1 MTSAAEGKR
10 SGGRSRPKKAD
21 PDAGWSNERSA
32 AGDRNPWL
40 IVLVISLATFMEV
53 LDTAIANV
61 SLAHIAGSLAVSND
75 EATWVLT
82 SYLVANAVIVPI
94 SGWLSDVIGRKR
106 FYMISVLL
114 FSLAS
119 LMCGLAPSLGFLV
132 ISRVLQGIGGGGLAP
147 SEQSFLADTF
157 PPSKR
162 GMAFAAYGV
171 VVVIAPVLGPSI
183 GGWITDNISWHWIFL
198 INVPVGAISLVLV
211 HFLVT
216 EPEALEK
223 ERKRRNRKGLN
234 VDMTG
239 FALVALGLGCLEVF
253 MDRGQRDDWFGSG
266 FITAMAIVAAVSLVL
281 LVVWELNRK
290 DPIVDL
296 RLLGVP
302 NFAICFV
309 MMLGVG
315 VIIYGS
321 TQLIPQMLQEVFGYT
336 ATDAGLALTLGGVAA
351 LLAMPLVGAFSGKI
365 QGRVFLGW
373 AFFMQAA
380 AMWYF
385 TGINADVSFDHV
397 AVGRLIQAVAIPAL
411 FVPINAQA
419 YAGLSP
425 SRYNHASAL
434 MNVARNLGG
443 SVGISTAQAML
454 LQREQFH
461 QSRIV
466 ESLNPLDPNYVEGL
480 KQIGATLGGAGTG
493 DPDQSQLA
501 ALYQM
506 ATKQA
511 AMLSYIDVFHILAI
525 VMILMVPLSIL
536 LKPARGE
543 H

>member
-1 MTSAAEGKR
+1 MASAAEGKR
-10 SGGRSRPKKAD
+10 PKPKKTN

-61 SLAHIAGSLAVSND
+61 SLTHIAGSLAVSND

-114 FSLAS
+114 FSIAS

-132 ISRVLQGIGGGGLAP
+132 IARILQGIGGGGLAP

-211 HFLVT
+211 HFLVD

-223 ERKRRNRKGLN
+223 ERKKRNRKGLN
-234 VDMTG
+234 VDAIG

-266 FITAMAIVAAVSLVL
+266 FITAMAIIAAVSLVL
-281 LVVWELNRK
+281 LVVWELNHK
-290 DPIVDL
+290 APIVDIK
-296 RLLGVP
+296 LLGVP
-302 NFAICFV
+302 NFTICFV

-336 ATDAGLALTLGGVAA
+336 ATDAGLALTLGGAAA
-351 LLAMPLVGAFSGKI
+351 LLAMPIVGAISGKV
-365 QGRVFLGW
+365 QGRVLLAW
-373 AFFMQAA
+373 AFFMQAL
-380 AMWYF
+380 AMWHF
-385 TGINADVSFDHV
+385 TGFNADVSFDHV
-397 AVGRLIQAVAIPAL
+397 AAARLIQAIAIPAL

-419 YAGLSP
+419 YAGLEP
-425 SRYNHASAL
+425 SRYNQASAL

-443 SVGISTAQAML
+443 SVGISTAQALL

-461 QSRIV
+461 QNRIV

-480 KQIGATLGGAGTG
+480 KQIGTTLGGAGTG

-501 ALYQM
+501 TLYQL

-511 AMLSYIDVFHILAI
+511 AMISYIDVFHVLAI

-536 LKPARGE
+536 LKPARGQ

>member
-1 MTSAAEGKR
+1 MA
-10 SGGRSRPKKAD
+10 KAKAN
-21 PDAGWSNERSA
+21 PDEGWSDERSA
-32 AGDRNPWL
+32 AGEHNPWL

-61 SLAHIAGSLAVSND
+61 SLTHIAGSLAVSND

-82 SYLVANAVIVPI
+82 SYLVANAVVVPI

-114 FSLAS
+114 FTISS

-132 ISRVLQGIGGGGLAP
+132 FARIFQGIGGGGLAP

-171 VVVIAPVLGPSI
+171 VVVVGPVLGPSI

-198 INVPVGAISLVLV
+198 INVPVGIISLVLV
-211 HFLVT
+211 HLLVA
-216 EPEALEK
+216 EPEALEQ
-223 ERKRRNRKGLN
+223 ERKRKNAKGLN
-234 VDMTG
+234 VDLLG
-239 FALVALGLGCLEVF
+239 FALVALGLGCLEVM

-266 FITAMAIVAAVSLVL
+266 FITTMAIISAVSLIL

-290 DPIVDL
+290 DPIVDI

-302 NFAICFV
+302 NFTACFV

-321 TQLIPQMLQEVFGYT
+321 TQIIPQLLQEVFGYT
-336 ATDAGLALTLGGVAA
+336 STDAGLTLTMGGGAA
-351 LLAMPLVGAFSGKI
+351 LVAMPIVGVISNKVQGRWLLCGAFLV
-365 QGRVFLGW
+365 QGI
-373 AFFMQAA
+373 
-380 AMWYF
+380 AMAHF
-385 TGINADVSFDHV
+385 STLNADVSFNHF

-411 FVPINAQA
+411 FVPINAQS
-419 YAGLSP
+419 YAGLP
-425 SRYNHASAL
+425 PERYNHASAL

-443 SVGISTAQAML
+443 SVGISAAQAL
-454 LQREQFH
+454 LAQREQFH

-466 ESLNPLDPNYVEGL
+466 ESLNPLDPNYVQGL
-480 KQIGATLGGAGTG
+480 GQLGGQLGGAAAG
-493 DPDQSQLA
+493 DPDQTRLA
-501 ALYQM
+501 MLYQM

-511 AMLSYIDVFHILAI
+511 AMLSYLDVFHMLAI
-525 VMILMVPLSIL
+525 AMFCMVPLAFL
-536 LKPARGE
+536 LKPKAGG

>member
-1 MTSAAEGKR
+1 VASAAGGKR
-10 SGGRSRPKKAD
+10 SKPKKAD
-21 PDAGWSNERSA
+21 PDAGWSDERSA

-61 SLAHIAGSLAVSND
+61 SLTHIAGSLAVSND

-106 FYMISVLL
+106 FYMISVLV
-114 FSLAS
+114 FSIAS

-132 ISRVLQGIGGGGLAP
+132 IARILQGIGGGGLAP

-216 EPEALEK
+216 EPKALEK
-223 ERKRRNRKGLN
+223 ERKKRNRKGLN
-234 VDMTG
+234 VDAIG

-266 FITAMAIVAAVSLVL
+266 FITAMAIIAVVSLVL
-281 LVVWELNRK
+281 LVVWEFNHK
-290 DPIVDL
+290 APIVDIK
-296 RLLGVP
+296 LLGVP
-302 NFAICFV
+302 NFTVCFV

-336 ATDAGLALTLGGVAA
+336 ATDAGLALTLGGGAA
-351 LLAMPLVGAFSGKI
+351 LLAMPIVGAISGKV
-365 QGRVFLGW
+365 QGRILLAW
-373 AFFMQAA
+373 AFAMQAL

-397 AVGRLIQAVAIPAL
+397 AMGRLIQAVAIPAL

-419 YAGLSP
+419 YAGLEP

-443 SVGISTAQAML
+443 SVGISTAQALL

-461 QSRIV
+461 QNRIV

-480 KQIGATLGGAGTG
+480 RQIGTTIGSGGTG
-493 DPDQSQLA
+493 DADQSQLA
-501 ALYQM
+501 TLYQL

-511 AMLSYIDVFHILAI
+511 AMISYIDVFHVLAI
-525 VMILMVPLSIL
+525 AMILMVPLSIL

>member
-1 MTSAAEGKR
+1 MKGKAEAKG
-10 SGGRSRPKKAD
+10 SGAD
-21 PDAGWSNERSA
+21 FGWTDARSA
-32 AGDRNPWL
+32 AGNHNPWL
-40 IVLVISLATFMEV
+40 IVMVISLATFMEV

-82 SYLVANAVIVPI
+82 SYLVANAVVVPI

-106 FYMISVLL
+106 FYMISVLI
-114 FSLAS
+114 FTVSS

-132 ISRVLQGIGGGGLAP
+132 ISRILQGIGGGGLAP

-171 VVVIAPVLGPSI
+171 VVVVGPVLGPSI

-198 INVPVGAISLVLV
+198 INVPVGIISLILV
-211 HFLVT
+211 HLLVA
-216 EPEALEK
+216 EPEVLEK
-223 ERKRRNRKGLN
+223 ERKKKIRKGLN
-234 VDMTG
+234 VDLVG
-239 FALVALGLGCLEVF
+239 FALVALGLGCLEVTL
-253 MDRGQRDDWFGSG
+253 DRGQRDDWFGSP
-266 FITAMAIVAAVSLVL
+266 FIVAMALIGGLSLIM

-296 RLLGVP
+296 RLLGIR
-302 NFAICFV
+302 NFVACFV

-321 TQLIPQMLQEVFGYT
+321 TQIIPQLLQEVFGYT
-336 ATDAGLALTLGGVAA
+336 ATDAGLTLTLGGGAA
-351 LLAMPLVGAFSGKI
+351 LFAMPIVGAIAGKVQARVLLGGAFAVQALAM
-365 QGRVFLGW
+365 W
-373 AFFMQAA
+373 H
-380 AMWYF
+380 F
-385 TGINADVSFDHV
+385 TGIDADVSFNHM
-397 AVGRLIQAVAIPAL
+397 AVGRLFQAIAIPAL

-419 YAGLSP
+419 YAGLDP

-443 SVGISTAQAML
+443 SVGISTAQAVL
-454 LQREQFH
+454 EQREQFH

-466 ESLNPLDPNYVEGL
+466 ENLNPLNPNYVQGL
-480 KQIGATLGGAGTG
+480 SQLSGTIGGAGTG
-493 DPDQSQLA
+493 DPSQSQLA

-506 ATKQA
+506 VTKQA
-511 AMLSYIDVFHILAI
+511 AMLAYLDVFHMLAI
-525 VMILMVPLSIL
+525 VMACMVPLAIL
-536 LKPARGE
+536 LRPSKGE
-543 H
+543 GH

>member
-1 MTSAAEGKR
+1 VASAAEGKK
-10 SGGRSRPKKAD
+10 SGGRSKPKT
-21 PDAGWSNERSA
+21 PNQDAGWSDERSA

-82 SYLVANAVIVPI
+82 SYLVANAVVVPI

-114 FSLAS
+114 FSISS

-171 VVVIAPVLGPSI
+171 VVVIGPVLGPSI

-216 EPEALEK
+216 EPKALEK
-223 ERKRRNRKGLN
+223 ERKKRNRKGLN
-234 VDMTG
+234 VDIIG
-239 FALVALGLGCLEVF
+239 FALVALGLGCLEVT

-266 FITAMAIVAAVSLVL
+266 FITTMAIISAISLVL

-290 DPIVDL
+290 DPIVDIKL
-296 RLLGVP
+296 IAVP
-302 NFAICFV
+302 NFTICFV

-336 ATDAGLALTLGGVAA
+336 ATDAGLALTLGGGAA
-351 LLAMPLVGAFSGKI
+351 LLAMPLVGALSGRI

-373 AFFMQAA
+373 AFFMQAL
-380 AMWYF
+380 AMWHF
-385 TGINADVSFDHV
+385 TGVNADVSFNHI
-397 AVGRLIQAVAIPAL
+397 AMARLLQAVAIPAL

-419 YAGLSP
+419 YAGLKP

-443 SVGISTAQAML
+443 SVGISTAQAL
-454 LQREQFH
+454 LEQREQFH
-461 QSRIV
+461 QNRIV

-480 KQIGATLGGAGTG
+480 RQIGTTIAGGTG

-501 ALYQM
+501 SLYQM
-506 ATKQA
+506 VTKQA
-511 AMLSYIDVFHILAI
+511 AMLSYIDVFHMLAI
-525 VMILMVPLSIL
+525 VMILMVPLSLL
-536 LKPARGE
+536 LKPTKGG